1 MALWYKLKRIAS
13 EAKAK
18 TKSAVRIQLFIKEDL

>member
-18 TKSAVRIQLFIKEDL
+18 TKSAVRMKLFTQEEL